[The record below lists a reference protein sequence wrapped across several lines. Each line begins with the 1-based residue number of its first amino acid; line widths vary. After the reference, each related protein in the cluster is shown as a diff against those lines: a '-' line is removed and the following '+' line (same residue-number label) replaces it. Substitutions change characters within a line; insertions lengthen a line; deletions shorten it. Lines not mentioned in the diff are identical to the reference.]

1 MDFRFVAQII
11 IILIIITISALF
23 INKYFYSKK
32 NIKLENSETA
42 EKDLSISTDNKS
54 IVEKKKSE
62 EEPYNIIEDIEYV
75 SIDSKGNEYTINAE
89 TGEVSNDNDDILILY
104 NVHAEIK
111 LVGKSTIYIKSN
123 FANYNKMNFDTKFY
137 EEIIVN
143 YDKNK
148 LLCDNFDIFFKDNRA
163 VMYNNIFFENMIS
176 ESSADIII
184 IDLLKGD
191 VEVKMYEENKNVI
204 IKSKEHG
211 NN

>member
-148 LLCDNFDIFFKDNRA
+148 LYCDNFDVFFKDNRA

-176 ESSADIII
+176 ESSADIIF
-184 IDLLKGD
+184 IDLLKGN